1 MSRIL
6 PPRAHL
12 HDLLPVRVGGLDST
26 RNWSTELSPGEQQ
39 RLALAR
45 LLTRQ
50 PRLAFLDEATSALD
64 LGLEAMAYKA
74 LLRKRDDSSSEEAAR
89 GGMTLVSV
97 GHRPSLL
104 QFHTHVLSCETADG
118 AGRGNGTGGRANIEN
133 ERQHEAAQWV
143 WQTVAEYRAR
153 TGL

>member
-1 MSRIL
+1 MHKIMSPAL
-6 PPRAHL
+6 SF
-12 HDLLPVRVGGLDST
+12 RVGGLDNT

-39 RLALAR
+39 RLAMAR

-64 LGLEAMAYKA
+64 LGLEAMAYNA
-74 LLRKRDDSSSEEAAR
+74 LLRKRDGSSDDETPH
-89 GGMTLVSV
+89 GGMTVVSV

-104 QFHTHVLSCETADG
+104 QFHTHVLSCETTAVS
-118 AGRGNGTGGRANIEN
+118 ALKSGNGDESK
-133 ERQHEAAQWV
+133 ERQHENARWI
-143 WQTVAEYRAR
+143 WQTVSEYRAR

>member
-1 MSRIL
+1 M
-6 PPRAHL
+6 
-12 HDLLPVRVGGLDST
+12 
-26 RNWSTELSPGEQQ
+26 
-39 RLALAR
+39 AR

-64 LGLEAMAYKA
+64 LGLEAMAYTA
-74 LLRKRDDSSSEEAAR
+74 LLRKRDASSGDGMAQ
-89 GGMTLVSV
+89 GGMTVVSV

-104 QFHTHVLSCETADG
+104 QFHTHVLSCEKTADISSID
-118 AGRGNGTGGRANIEN
+118 RASRCSGQQN
-133 ERQHEAAQWV
+133 EHAAQWV

>member
-1 MSRIL
+1 M
-6 PPRAHL
+6 
-12 HDLLPVRVGGLDST
+12 
-26 RNWSTELSPGEQQ
+26 
-39 RLALAR
+39 AR

-74 LLRKRDDSSSEEAAR
+74 LLRQVDGPLTDGPSHRCA
-89 GGMTLVSV
+89 TLVSV

-104 QFHTHVLSCETADG
+104 QFHTHVLSCETTADG
-118 AGRGNGTGGRANIEN
+118 AAKRGNDDVSNGKE
-133 ERQHEAAQWV
+133 ERQEVARWI
-143 WQTVAEYRAR
+143 WQTVPEYRAR

>member
-1 MSRIL
+1 MIVSF
-6 PPRAHL
+6 A
-12 HDLLPVRVGGLDST
+12 VRVGGLETT

-39 RLALAR
+39 RLAIAR

-64 LGLEAMAYKA
+64 LGLEAMAYSA
-74 LLRKRDDSSSEEAAR
+74 LLRNRDDSSSEGTAR
-89 GGMTLVSV
+89 CGMTVVSV

-104 QFHTHVLSCETADG
+104 QFHTHVLSCETTIDG
-118 AGRGNGTGGRANIEN
+118 AGKSSGAGGRTDKANE
-133 ERQHEAAQWV
+133 QQQEATQWV